1 LESVADFLWTWRP
14 AENDSHYK
22 SYRVFAVLVAVLVLV
37 LGVTVTAYVA
47 IGVAVLAIVLGCVD
61 YVRSPNR
68 RRHG

>member
-1 LESVADFLWTWRP
+1 MM
-14 AENDSHYK
+14 
-22 SYRVFAVLVAVLVLV
+22 AVGGGLAGGALIAVLVLV